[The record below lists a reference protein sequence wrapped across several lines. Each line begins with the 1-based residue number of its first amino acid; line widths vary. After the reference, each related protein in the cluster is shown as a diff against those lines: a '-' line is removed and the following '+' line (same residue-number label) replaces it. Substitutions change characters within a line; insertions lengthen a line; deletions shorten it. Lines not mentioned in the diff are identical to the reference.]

1 MNEELKEFWKKVLS
15 EVGGTSDPTA
25 FEGFVRSAI
34 PQKLTENELYITCKS
49 GFMRGQLEK
58 NASVIKKAIKKVSG
72 KEYEIKISVQ
82 GTEKNEKNIDL
93 PGSLFTAPKDPNVVL
108 REKQSKAGLYPKYTF
123 ETYVMGKNNQLAYA
137 VATTVAERPGEA
149 YNPVFLYS
157 GVGLGKT
164 HLIQAI
170 GNKILEKK
178 PGTKV
183 VYITGE
189 SFTNELIESIQ
200 SGKGKGRYTSNEF
213 RQKFR
218 KADVFLID
226 DIQFI
231 IGRGTTTE
239 EFFHTYNALYM
250 AQKQIIITSDR
261 PPKDFNALENRITS
275 RFSSG
280 IIVDIQPPD
289 LEMRTA
295 ILRRKRDENHD
306 PVPNDVIDL
315 IAETVDTNVREL
327 EGAYL
332 RVLTDAKT
340 SNFDITKETAAKT
353 LGQSI
358 KEKEVRPVNM
368 NQILRAVCTY
378 YSVKSNDIKG
388 KRRTKE
394 LVLPRQV
401 AMYLIKDLTKTPLM
415 SIGEFLGGR
424 DHTTIIY
431 GVEKVEKESAYLG
444 KLRQDISNVK
454 QIIYAE

>member
-1 MNEELKEFWKKVLS
+1 
-15 EVGGTSDPTA
+15 
-25 FEGFVRSAI
+25 
-34 PQKLTENELYITCKS
+34 
-49 GFMRGQLEK
+49 
-58 NASVIKKAIKKVSG
+58 
-72 KEYEIKISVQ
+72 
-82 GTEKNEKNIDL
+82 
-93 PGSLFTAPKDPNVVL
+93 VL